1 MKATAASSWIGVVAL
16 TASLAIL
23 GITPNP
29 APAHTIAGDPDA
41 RDLHVV
47 EWALDRFEAAGLELP
62 TMVVEFA
69 ADRTSCGGNTA
80 VAIHGGWEPTIIVCA
95 DPGSPDVVIQRTL
108 LHEMA
113 HIWANAALDENAQR
127 AFLDL
132 RGLESWAEDL
142 AWDERGSEHAAEIMT
157 WALMDEE
164 LLMATIPDNDP
175 SDLGAGYALLTGMPV
190 PER

>member
-1 MKATAASSWIGVVAL
+1 MRIIITALATLVL
-16 TASLAIL
+16 L

-29 APAHTIAGDPDA
+29 APAHTITGDPDA
-41 RDLHVV
+41 GDLHVV
-47 EWALDRFEAAGLELP
+47 EWAFETFEAAGLQLP
-62 TMVVEFA
+62 SMVVEFA

-80 VAIHGGWEPTIIVCA
+80 VAIHGGSEPTIIVCA
-95 DPGSPDVVIQRTL
+95 DPASPDVVIRRTL

-113 HIWANAALDENAQR
+113 HIWANAALDDTTRR

-132 RGLESWAEDL
+132 RGLESWAEVP
-142 AWDERGSEHAAEIMT
+142 AWHERGSEHAAEIMT

-164 LLMATIPDNDP
+164 LLMATIPDNSP
-175 SDLGAGYALLTGMPV
+175 IELGAGYMLLTGMSV